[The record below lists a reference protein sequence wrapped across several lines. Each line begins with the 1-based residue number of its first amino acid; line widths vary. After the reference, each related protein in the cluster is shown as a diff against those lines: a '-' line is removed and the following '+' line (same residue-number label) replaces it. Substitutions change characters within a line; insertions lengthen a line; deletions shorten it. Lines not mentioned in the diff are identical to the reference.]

1 MAKNGFTFFLEE
13 SKEIGS
19 AYMNFVNELAS
30 KSSLDQ
36 LTNDLVY
43 ISALVASKNF
53 GGIEF
58 HVNEARKHGATR
70 DQIKST
76 ILLSMP
82 LIGMSVLEP
91 LNIALT
97 CYDTN

>member
-1 MAKNGFTFFLEE
+1 MAKNGFSLFLEE
-13 SKEIGS
+13 SKEIGV
-19 AYMNFVNELAS
+19 AYMNFINELSS
-30 KSSLDQ
+30 KSSLDE

-43 ISALVASKNF
+43 ISALVASKSF

-58 HVNEARKHGATR
+58 HVNEAKKHGATR

-91 LNIALT
+91 LDIALT
-97 CYDTN
+97 CYDKN